1 MLTCIFLRSVVD
13 KKRRDG
19 VLLLITAI
27 WIIATL
33 YLRKHVYAS
42 KTQLPKV
49 THRKRRPVPFISSSC
64 HKYVHEG
71 REYVDHESA
80 CGWNRAGRGIIYA
93 LSNFVVESA
102 HRLKG
107 FITHEITFRCD
118 TRNSRGHDE
127 RSLQHH
133 RLTGIPAWCQGASGT
148 LPLQSQRCRGAHV
161 WEKSLLRTF
170 VSGTWMGKARGIC
183 ELMKSAAAS
192 FLSFWTIT

>member
-1 MLTCIFLRSVVD
+1 MPTCICAQ
-13 KKRRDG
+13 
-19 VLLLITAI
+19 LLIKKER
-27 WIIATL
+27 WRIITDNSNL
-33 YLRKHVYAS
+33 DNTVYLRKHVYAS

-71 REYVDHESA
+71 REYVDHESSA

-127 RSLQHH
+127 RSLLHH
-133 RLTGIPAWCQGASGT
+133 RLTGIPA
-148 LPLQSQRCRGAHV
+148 
-161 WEKSLLRTF
+161 
-170 VSGTWMGKARGIC
+170 
-183 ELMKSAAAS
+183 
-192 FLSFWTIT
+192 